1 MGSSVIN
8 QFSVRSINT
17 RVYELATNDKN
28 GNEVTHKKCH
38 ASYAESQSALLKE
51 NMIFTLYYT

>member
-38 ASYAESQSALLKE
+38 AC
-51 NMIFTLYYT
+51 IFPMQNLNPLY